1 MRPSEVGLCSGDGGE
16 DMRPSISIYF
26 SHLPRARF
34 MAEALRRGLGL
45 ACLTIDDQSGLVNE
59 AEVPYPL
66 LYDDAVC
73 EDELMG

>member
-1 MRPSEVGLCSGDGGE
+1 MRPSEVGFVSGDGGE

-34 MAEALRRGLGL
+34 MAEALRRGLGH

-66 LYDDAVC
+66 LDDDTVC

>member
-1 MRPSEVGLCSGDGGE
+1 
-16 DMRPSISIYF
+16 MRPSISIYF

-66 LYDDAVC
+66 LDDDTVC
-73 EDELMG
+73 EDELLG

>member
-1 MRPSEVGLCSGDGGE
+1 
-16 DMRPSISIYF
+16 
-26 SHLPRARF
+26 
-34 MAEALRRGLGL
+34 MAEALRRGLGA

-73 EDELMG
+73 EYELMG

>member
-1 MRPSEVGLCSGDGGE
+1 MRPSEVGFVSGDGGE

-34 MAEALRRGLGL
+34 MAEALRRGLGH

-66 LYDDAVC
+66 LDDDTVC
-73 EDELMG
+73 ED